1 MKKLFLN
8 PILLSLIFIVTCT
21 TTHAQSIRNDGKV
34 SGKVSNQ
41 DLEPAI
47 YATIGLL
54 NSKDSLLVK
63 GSLTDES
70 GGFKLENIPNGNYL
84 LEIQY
89 FGYKKLYTD
98 SFAISED
105 KKIINFNE
113 LLLEESM
120 EELDAVTITAKTPFI
135 EKRIDKTILNVQQSV
150 LSAGNTAL
158 EILQR
163 APGVNVDNRGNISLQ
178 GKQGVLIMIND
189 KPTYLSTDQLL
200 NLLRTTDGNSIGTVE
215 LITNPSSK
223 YDAAGNSGII
233 NIKLK
238 KNRDYGTNG
247 SVSLGA
253 GYGEDYKANT
263 SISLNHREE
272 KFNIYGSY
280 NFSDSKSLTDLNL
293 SRDSK
298 LEDEI
303 TYFNQTGSARSH
315 YTNNSYRAG
324 VDFFLNET
332 NTLGF
337 MVDGQFNRRDIKS
350 SSETYIGSRPG
361 IVDSIVVANNPTL
374 GKNRNITYNL
384 NYQTV
389 LDTLGQELNVDLDY
403 AKYRNRGDNNYNNNI
418 FDASGE
424 EQIGRRIFRSI
435 TPTTINIWSG
445 KIDYNYTFDESLKL
459 ESGFKSS
466 LVETDNN
473 FQFDNL
479 IEGEW
484 VDNTER
490 SNQFVYRENINAAY
504 VSLNKE
510 YGAFTLQAGL
520 RAEQTIS
527 EGNSITEQNIVKRDY
542 LDLFP
547 SLFAEFELS
556 EKSDLGFSYGRRI
569 DRPDYA
575 SLNPFVEFVDLY
587 TFEQGNPFLNPQYT
601 NSFELSWSLMDTYL
615 FSLSYSKT
623 DDVIS
628 TAILSDPVDKTL
640 FITQLNLAEQTSYNL
655 NINAPVAITDFWNT
669 DNSFT
674 LFRNDFSS
682 PNIMGSPYN
691 SGQLSFLFNSY
702 HSIKINSTIN
712 AELSGYYLSSQVN
725 GTYGIEPLTAIDFGV
740 NKSFADGKGNIKFSV
755 NDIFNTNITR
765 VTSEIP
771 LQNYNLKQKEETRV
785 FRLGISYD
793 LGSLEIKGPR
803 SRNTGSSE
811 EENRIQEN

>member
-1 MKKLFLN
+1 M
-8 PILLSLIFIVTCT
+8 
-21 TTHAQSIRNDGKV
+21 
-34 SGKVSNQ
+34 
-41 DLEPAI
+41 EPAI

-303 TYFNQTGSARSH
+303 TFFNQTGSARSH

-479 IEGEW
+479 VEGEW

>member
-8 PILLSLIFIVTCT
+8 SILLSLILIITCT
-21 TTHAQSIRNDGKV
+21 KSHSQTIENDGKV
-34 SGKVSNQ
+34 FGKVSNQ

-89 FGYKKLYTD
+89 FGYKKFYTD

-350 SSETYIGSRPG
+350 SSETYIGSQPG

-682 PNIMGSPYN
+682 PNIMDSPYN

-740 NKSFADGKGNIKFSV
+740 NKSFANGKGNIKFSV

-771 LQNYNLKQKEETRV
+771 LQNYNLKQKEETRL

>member
-8 PILLSLIFIVTCT
+8 PILLSLIFIITCT
-21 TTHAQSIRNDGKV
+21 TTHSQSIGNDGKV

-54 NSKDSLLVK
+54 NSRDSLLVK

-70 GGFKLENIPNGNYL
+70 GDFKLENIPNGTYL

-89 FGYKKLYTD
+89 FGYKKFYTD
-98 SFAISED
+98 SFIISED
-105 KKIINFNE
+105 QKIFNFNE
-113 LLLEESM
+113 LVLEESM

-247 SVSLGA
+247 SISLGA

-479 IEGEW
+479 VEGEW

-785 FRLGISYD
+785 FRIGISYD

>member
-1 MKKLFLN
+1 MKNKLVL
-8 PILLSLIFIVTCT
+8 PILLSLILIITCT
-21 TTHAQSIRNDGKV
+21 KSHSQTIENDGKV
-34 SGKVSNQ
+34 FGKVSNQ

-200 NLLRTTDGNSIGTVE
+200 NLLRTTDGNLIGTVE

-303 TYFNQTGSARSH
+303 TYFNQTGSAPSH

-350 SSETYIGSRPG
+350 SSKTYIGSRPG

-484 VDNTER
+484 VDNSER

-628 TAILSDPVDKTL
+628 TAILSDPEDKTL

-655 NINAPVAITDFWNT
+655 NINAPFAITDFWKT

-740 NKSFADGKGNIKFSV
+740 NKSFANGKGNIKFSV

-811 EENRIQEN
+811 EENRIREN

>member
-8 PILLSLIFIVTCT
+8 PILLSLIFIITCT
-21 TTHAQSIRNDGKV
+21 TTHSQSIKNDGKV

-120 EELDAVTITAKTPFI
+120 EELNAVTITAKTPFI

-350 SSETYIGSRPG
+350 SSETYIGSQPG

-740 NKSFADGKGNIKFSV
+740 NKSFANGKGNIKFSV